1 MADASAKEK
10 WAARRNKKGDAPTQ
24 IAEADDAAPAPPPPK
39 TGLARVLPEGLRF
52 PWWVV
57 LVASAYFLL
66 KLMLTLEHPCY
77 IIGARSPV
85 TRAQITKRH
94 REVSMCTH
102 PDRLVG
108 RGAVDVRRGELLF
121 QRASAAKDELLGAV
135 RQAAAAREAESA
147 LAGEAGDAP
156 VEVTCSTLLDA
167 AIYEVFAMVADRLS
181 ETGAFEVGGTA
192 YKFVV
197 DIVTLE
203 YDIGTSIS
211 LLLLLMALG
220 RFVLSFL
227 GFLKESGPLTTL
239 ASVATTLVVGPLPT
253 VARFVT
259 LPALRLEAFVRDDLL
274 PLLDRAGALAAGDD
288 EEEEHGDDD
297 GGGVSDDDGGAN
309 GGDGDAANGD
319 AADATT
325 EEVSASVA
333 AAREKM
339 KQRGGGE
346 GARQRG
352 GRRAASSK
360 PTSPNAKP
368 AAAAAAAQPQ
378 AAEPIQY
385 SFPPE
390 GVVGELGAREVLSRR
405 PPPNGRVMSS
415 HAIQFDLLLSTT
427 KGVIPLITLVL
438 TGQVY
443 NGLVFAVVT
452 AQLLQRVPVFRPE
465 MHHAYLVVAG
475 LLHTFVCSSKL
486 PSDTSADA
494 LVLLQ
499 WDWSSRDILA
509 VTNVIS
515 LGASYAS
522 FAGAGNEPLFASSF
536 AAGVGLRLL
545 LQELL
550 PASVGAQAGELLRTR
565 LHLGLS
571 GVDEVSARAA
581 AGVGSCGGG
590 PLRALLGWA
599 GGAAAAKWAGLLA
612 KLVLIWLPALAA
624 AQWGARLYG
633 LSARLAAAPP
643 KKRVKITGELLTRVL
658 RKRLAASA
666 FVFGSLALLVG
677 LLCAYEL
684 NAVNASLGNFLVV
697 ALVGCLF
704 ESLLATY
711 DVRGRVRQVF
721 FFVIFMFL

>member
-1 MADASAKEK
+1 
-10 WAARRNKKGDAPTQ
+10 
-24 IAEADDAAPAPPPPK
+24 
-39 TGLARVLPEGLRF
+39 
-52 PWWVV
+52 
-57 LVASAYFLL
+57 
-66 KLMLTLEHPCY
+66 
-77 IIGARSPV
+77 
-85 TRAQITKRH
+85 
-94 REVSMCTH
+94 MCTY
-102 PDRLVG
+102 
-108 RGAVDVRRGELLF
+108 GELLF

-274 PLLDRAGALAAGDD
+274 PLLDRAGALASGDD

-297 GGGVSDDDGGAN
+297 GGGGVSDDDGGGD

-325 EEVSASVA
+325 EVSASVA

-339 KQRGGGE
+339 RQRGGGE

-385 SFPPE
+385 AFPPE

-522 FAGAGNEPLFASSF
+522 FAGAGNEPLFASF

-545 LQELL
+545 LQEIL

-590 PLRALLGWA
+590 AAPRA
-599 GGAAAAKWAGLLA
+599 
-612 KLVLIWLPALAA
+612 
-624 AQWGARLYG
+624 ARLGGRRGRQVGRVVGEARADLAPRARRRAVGRAAGAG

-677 LLCAYEL
+677 LLCAYEV
-684 NAVNASLGNFLVV
+684 NAVNASRQLPRRRPRRMPLRV
-697 ALVGCLF
+697 APR
-704 ESLLATY
+704 
-711 DVRGRVRQVF
+711 DVRRPRPRAPGLLLRHLHVPLRRGDGER
-721 FFVIFMFL
+721 